1 MGKLV
6 DAKGKYKSNLIRL
19 PNHLVAIKIHKKELV
34 NLDILALENLVMTN
48 NETGDIIEDF
58 IFVQGRPNKFFLD
71 IDKNAN
77 TVIIN
82 QLISELNRTI
92 DDTRLA
98 VSYIACS
105 HHYGKYRIY
114 TNIILDLNQCILLS
128 NHLKST
134 IQCDIDTSVY
144 CNN

>member
-58 IFVQGRPNKFFLD
+58 IFV
-71 IDKNAN
+71 
-77 TVIIN
+77 
-82 QLISELNRTI
+82 
-92 DDTRLA
+92 
-98 VSYIACS
+98 
-105 HHYGKYRIY
+105 
-114 TNIILDLNQCILLS
+114 
-128 NHLKST
+128 
-134 IQCDIDTSVY
+134 
-144 CNN
+144 